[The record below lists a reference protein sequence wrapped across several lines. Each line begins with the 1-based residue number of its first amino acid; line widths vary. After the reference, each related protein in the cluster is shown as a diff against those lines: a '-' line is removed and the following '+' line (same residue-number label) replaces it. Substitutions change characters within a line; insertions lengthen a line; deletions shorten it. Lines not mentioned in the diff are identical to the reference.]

1 MTLIKH
7 KCKGKKENE
16 PILPSWLS
24 VGCVTGR
31 VLLGFS
37 QTQQGAS
44 CVRKG
49 LVLKSSLIDPLK
61 TIWETCLQIAGGPP
75 EHRVLSG
82 VAPHSTE
89 KLCETVSGF
98 TRAPEFKNF
107 FLPSFL
113 FSIFWLQCE
122 ACGIFVS
129 RLGIEPVPL
138 IVEAWSLNH
147 WTTRE
152 APSFPPNLGDL

>member
-1 MTLIKH
+1 MTLIKY

-16 PILPSWLS
+16 PILLSWLS
-24 VGCVTGR
+24 VGCITGS

-75 EHRVLSG
+75 EHRVLGSI
-82 VAPHSTE
+82 APNSTE
-89 KLCETVSGF
+89 KLCDDGVRLNQGSGIQ
-98 TRAPEFKNF
+98 EFLPS

-129 RLGIEPVPL
+129 
-138 IVEAWSLNH
+138 
-147 WTTRE
+147 
-152 APSFPPNLGDL
+152 

>member
-1 MTLIKH
+1 MLGEVSLYTFIPSPSPKPLIFSY
-7 KCKGKKENE
+7 
-16 PILPSWLS
+16 I
-24 VGCVTGR
+24 TGR

-49 LVLKSSLIDPLK
+49 LVLKGSLIDPLK

-75 EHRVLSG
+75 EHRVLSR

-113 FSIFWLQCE
+113 SFLYFLAAVCSMWDLRF
-122 ACGIFVS
+122 
-129 RLGIEPVPL
+129 P
-138 IVEAWSLNH
+138 
-147 WTTRE
+147 TR
-152 APSFPPNLGDL
+152 N